1 MNMMKLMSVVLLATV
16 LLLGACEQASNPA
29 ETVKE
34 HALKHADPGY
44 VCPMHPEVVS
54 DQPGDCP
61 ICGMHL
67 VKKETGAVKETVKE
81 TVKEHAL
88 KHADPTYVCPM
99 HSQIRSDQPGSCPIC
114 GMDLVKV
121 EPDPAAAGGDGQAL
135 YYRHPHNPTVTSP
148 TPRKDEMG
156 MDFVPVYGD
165 PGKLVTIS
173 PSVEQN
179 LGVRTAIAERGKLTR
194 RIDAVGV
201 VEYDGSSI
209 THLHTRAEGWIE
221 KTSLKAVGDPVRKGQ
236 VLFELYSP
244 TLETA
249 QQEFLTAMERGGR
262 LLDASRRRLAA
273 LGVDETEIQELS
285 RSGKV
290 SPRIAIR
297 APHDGVV
304 KDLNVR
310 EGMYVTPMLEL
321 AALADFSRMWVIA
334 EVFPQQAGWLSQ
346 GLPVEVRAKE
356 QSGLVVQGK
365 VDYVYPEMAANTRT
379 VTVRVQV
386 PNADAGL
393 LFNQY
398 VEVRIFAAPRED
410 VLYVPSEAVIR
421 TGKESRVLL
430 AYSGGRF
437 ESRIVATGMQ
447 SGGNTEILSGLS
459 QGDSVVVSGQF
470 LLDSEA
476 SFKASMTRM
485 QDSDSDRK
493 DESRDSH
500 KTGEHRP

>member
-1 MNMMKLMSVVLLATV
+1 MNTMKLLSAMLLSLA
-16 LLLGACEQASNPA
+16 LLLGACEQAPA
-29 ETVKE
+29 PVETVKE
-34 HALKHADPGY
+34 HAMKHTDASY

-54 DQPGDCP
+54 DAPGDCP

-67 VKKETGAVKETVKE
+67 VQKEPTAQKE

-88 KHADPTYVCPM
+88 KHADATYVCPM
-99 HSQIRSDQPGSCPIC
+99 HSQIRSNEPGSCPIC

-121 EPDPAAAGGDGQAL
+121 EPDPVSAEGDGKVL
-135 YYRHPHNPTVTSP
+135 YYRHPHNPSVTSP

-156 MDFVPVYGD
+156 MDFVPVYSD
-165 PGKLVTIS
+165 PGKLVIIS
-173 PSVEQN
+173 ASVEQN
-179 LGVRTAIAERGKLTR
+179 LGVRTATVERGPLSR

-221 KTSLKAVGDPVRKGQ
+221 KTSLEAVGDPVRKGQ

-244 TLETA
+244 ALETA

-262 LLDASRRRLAA
+262 LLDASRRRLVA
-273 LGVDETEIQELS
+273 LGVDETEIRELS
-285 RSGKV
+285 TSGKV

-304 KDLNVR
+304 KQLNVR
-310 EGMYVTPMLEL
+310 EGMYVTPMVEL
-321 AALADFSRMWVIA
+321 TALADFSRMWVIA

-346 GLPVEVRAKE
+346 GLPVEVRARE

-398 VEVRIFAAPRED
+398 VEVRIFAAPLED
-410 VLYVPSEAVIR
+410 VLHVPSEAVIR

-430 AYSGGRF
+430 AHSGGRF
-437 ESRIVATGMQ
+437 ESRIVSTGMESEGRTQ
-447 SGGNTEILSGLS
+447 IDSGLF
-459 QGDSVVVSGQF
+459 QGDADVVSGQF

-476 SFKASMTRM
+476 SFKASMNRM
-485 QDSDSDRK
+485 QADDPDEQDGSDK
-493 DESRDSH
+493 SR
-500 KTGEHRP
+500 EQRP

>member
-1 MNMMKLMSVVLLATV
+1 MNVMKLLSAMLLSVA
-16 LLLGACEQASNPA
+16 LLLGACEQASTPA

-34 HALKHADPGY
+34 HALKHTDASY

-67 VKKETGAVKETVKE
+67 VEKEPAAEKEAVKE

-99 HSQIRSDQPGSCPIC
+99 HSQIRSNEPGSCPIC
-114 GMDLVKV
+114 GMDLVEV
-121 EPDPAAAGGDGQAL
+121 EPDPVSAEGDGQVL
-135 YYRHPHNPTVTSP
+135 YYRHPHNPSVTSP

-165 PGKLVTIS
+165 PGNLVRIS
-173 PSVEQN
+173 SSVEQN
-179 LGVRTAIAERGKLTR
+179 LGVRTARAERGRLTR

-221 KTSLKAVGDPVRKGQ
+221 NTSLEAVGDPVRKGQ

-273 LGVDETEIQELS
+273 LGVDEAEIQELS

-304 KDLNVR
+304 KELSVR
-310 EGMYVTPMLEL
+310 EGMYVTPMVEL
-321 AALADFSRMWVIA
+321 TALADFSRMWVIA

-346 GLPVEVRAKE
+346 GLPAEVRARG
-356 QSGLVVQGK
+356 QSELTVQGK

-410 VLYVPSEAVIR
+410 VLYVPSEAVIH

-430 AYSGGRF
+430 AHGGGRF
-437 ESRIVATGMQ
+437 ESRIVSTGME
-447 SGGNTEILSGLS
+447 SDGNTEIVTGISE
-459 QGDSVVVSGQF
+459 GDSVVVSGQF

-485 QDSDSDRK
+485 EGGDSDKKQDSSDHDK
-493 DESRDSH
+493 SS
-500 KTGEHRP
+500 GQRP

>member
-1 MNMMKLMSVVLLATV
+1 MNIMKLLSAVLLASV
-16 LLLGACEQASNPA
+16 LLLGACEQASTPV

-34 HALKHADPGY
+34 HALKHTDPSY

-54 DQPGDCP
+54 DKPGDCP

-67 VKKETGAVKETVKE
+67 VKKEPEVVKE

-99 HSQIRSDQPGSCPIC
+99 HSQIRSNEPGSCPIC
-114 GMDLVKV
+114 GMTLVKV
-121 EPDPAAAGGDGQAL
+121 EPDPVAADGDGQVL

-148 TPRKDEMG
+148 VPRKDEMG
-156 MDFVPVYGD
+156 MDFVAVYAD
-165 PGKLVTIS
+165 PGNLVTIS
-173 PSVEQN
+173 SSVEQN
-179 LGVRTAIAERGKLTR
+179 LGVRTARVERGQLTR
-194 RIDAVGV
+194 RIDTVGV

-273 LGVDETEIQELS
+273 LGVGEKEIEELS
-285 RSGKV
+285 RSGTV
-290 SPRIAIR
+290 APRIAIR

-304 KDLNVR
+304 KELKVR

-356 QSGLVVQGK
+356 QAELVVQGK

-410 VLYVPSEAVIR
+410 VLFVPSEAVIR

-437 ESRIVATGMQ
+437 ESRIVTTGME
-447 SGGNTEILSGLS
+447 SDGNIEILSGLS

-485 QDSDSDRK
+485 QDSESEKK
-493 DESRDSH
+493 DESHDAH
-500 KTGEHRP
+500 KTGEQRP